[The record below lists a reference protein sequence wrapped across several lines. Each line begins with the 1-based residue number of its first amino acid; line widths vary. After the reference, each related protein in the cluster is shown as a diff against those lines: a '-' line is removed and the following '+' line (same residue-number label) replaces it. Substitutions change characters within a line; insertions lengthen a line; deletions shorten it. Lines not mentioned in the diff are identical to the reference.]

1 MFNINNTNFLLRS
14 GIPQLL
20 LKVNV
25 LGNWESQIKAKLLFG
40 EIKKVKQAKVLFI
53 LSDSV
58 GGKEHHSTSF
68 MLNQYFHCGLK
79 VSRAILKVE
88 ESPT

>member
-1 MFNINNTNFLLRS
+1 MFNINKAGFLLRS

-20 LKVNV
+20 LTANV
-25 LGNWESQIKAKLLFG
+25 LGNQESQIETKLLFG

-58 GGKEHHSTSF
+58 
-68 MLNQYFHCGLK
+68 
-79 VSRAILKVE
+79 
-88 ESPT
+88 

>member
-1 MFNINNTNFLLRS
+1 MFNENKAGFSLRS

-20 LKVNV
+20 LTANV
-25 LGNWESQIKAKLLFG
+25 LGNQESQIKTKLLFG

-58 GGKEHHSTSF
+58 
-68 MLNQYFHCGLK
+68 
-79 VSRAILKVE
+79 
-88 ESPT
+88 